1 MLLIQNGLLYTMES
15 SVPEKG
21 DLLIDKGK
29 IVKIAASINPT
40 ESMRVFSA
48 EGLHILPGFI
58 DAHSHIGLAEEKI
71 TAQNDPSNENTN
83 PITPAIRAVDGINP
97 MDSAFHNALAVGI
110 TGVMVGPGSANVI
123 GGQIAA
129 MKLAGE
135 TVEEMTIKSCAAIKM
150 ALGENPKKT
159 YGEARKI
166 APKTRMAI
174 AAIMRKYLADA
185 QNYAEKKAA
194 GEKVCDLEM
203 EALLPL
209 VRGEIPV
216 HFHAHEADDILTAMR
231 IAHEF
236 NLKYSIVHATDA
248 DRIIPKFVSEGSIP
262 MVGPSACWSSK
273 HEMMNSSPGTAGRLQ
288 KAGTEVAITTD
299 HDVTPL
305 WLLPMF
311 AGLAVREGLDEE
323 AAFRAITINGA
334 KALGVDDRVGSIAV
348 GKDADIV
355 VYTGHPFQ
363 YLSKV
368 EAVFVDGKQYKY
380 RPILTERT
388 ELL

>member
-1 MLLIQNGLLYTMES
+1 MRIYNGRLITIENGTFPCGYVDFE
-15 SVPEKG
+15 
-21 DLLIDKGK
+21 
-29 IVKIAASINPT
+29 
-40 ESMRVFSA
+40 
-48 EGLHILPGFI
+48 
-58 DAHSHIGLAEEKI
+58 EEKI
-71 TAQNDPSNENTN
+71 TAFGPMEKASAYDGPALDAKGGWIMPGLIDAHTHIGICEESSGGMGNDCNESSSPDTPEMRAIDGVNPWDPSIKKSRDAGVT
-83 PITPAIRAVDGINP
+83 T
-97 MDSAFHNALAVGI
+97 VGI
-110 TGVMVGPGSANVI
+110 CPGSANVI

-135 TVEEMTIKSCAAIKM
+135 TVEEMSIKSCAAIKM
-150 ALGENPKKT
+150 AMGENPKKT
-159 YGEARKI
+159 YGQGKGV

-174 AAIMRKYLADA
+174 AAILRKYLTNA
-185 QNYAEKKAA
+185 QRYAEKKDA

-248 DRIIPKFVSEGSIP
+248 GRIIPKFVSEGSIP
-262 MVGPSACWSSK
+262 MVGPSSIWSSK
-273 HEMMNSSPGTAGRLQ
+273 HEMMNNSMATPGLLN
-288 KAGTEVAITTD
+288 KAGVEVAITTD

-305 WLLPMF
+305 WLLPLY
-311 AGLAVREGLDEE
+311 AGLAVREGMQED

-334 KALGVDDRVGSIAV
+334 KAMGVDDRVGSIAV

-355 VYTGHPFQ
+355 VYSGHPFQ
-363 YLSKV
+363 YLTKV
-368 EAVFVDGKQYKY
+368 EAVFVNGKQYK
-380 RPILTERT
+380 
-388 ELL
+388 